1 MQHLDSNQRQAG
13 EPPPSCPDCT
23 ARLWPPGSVA
33 HYDGCPAEAAT
44 WAQARAD
51 LDRLVTSGV
60 ETFDRGLTAADA
72 AELAQHLG
80 VWPCGCRER
89 RRYRVRV
96 HRASPRGI
104 FRVISRDDQPIYCNA
119 VVTNPDAAGGSGE
132 R

>member
-13 EPPPSCPDCT
+13 ESPPSCPDCT

-96 HRASPRGI
+96 HRVSPRGI
-104 FRVISRDDQPIYCNA
+104 FREITQDGHPIFING
-119 VVTNPDAAGGSGE
+119 VLVPDAAGDAV
-132 R
+132 